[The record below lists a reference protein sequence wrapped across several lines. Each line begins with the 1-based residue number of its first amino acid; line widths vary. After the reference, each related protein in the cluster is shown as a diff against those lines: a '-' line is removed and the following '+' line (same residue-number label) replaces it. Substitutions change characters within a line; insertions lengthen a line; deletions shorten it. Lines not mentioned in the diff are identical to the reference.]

1 MVEKCREIQRLH
13 QSIWRISHFKFC
25 FVYLNW
31 CRISS
36 INRGEVWDHSHT
48 HTQKHIRC
56 FILSATACQKYQKW
70 DSLDKDRVGTVD
82 DCGYPRIHTFK
93 VLGWM
98 VLDFLVVGWYMPII
112 TGCTRLCMNVVSI
125 YRSISGR
132 SSGNLPVSCMVEMIW
147 VDPIL
152 DPNRWWRIRIYID
165 SAFRFCFSCCMLKYE
180 LWMIHLFHVDNCPRP
195 LSKKNMHWCEVFSP

>member
-1 MVEKCREIQRLH
+1 MKGNPQSAWPERMKYGREIQRIH
-13 QSIWRISHFKFC
+13 QSIWRKSHFKLC

-36 INRGEVWDHSHT
+36 INRGEVWNHSHT
-48 HTQKHIRC
+48 HAHKMLHPQCHCLPEIPK
-56 FILSATACQKYQKW
+56 
-70 DSLDKDRVGTVD
+70 VGFLGQGQGR
-82 DCGYPRIHTFK
+82 DCGWLWISQDPFK

-125 YRSISGR
+125 YRSISG
-132 SSGNLPVSCMVEMIW
+132 SSGNLPVSCRVEMIW

-180 LWMIHLFHVDNCPRP
+180 LWMIHLFHVDTCPRP
-195 LSKKNMHWCEVFSP
+195 LS